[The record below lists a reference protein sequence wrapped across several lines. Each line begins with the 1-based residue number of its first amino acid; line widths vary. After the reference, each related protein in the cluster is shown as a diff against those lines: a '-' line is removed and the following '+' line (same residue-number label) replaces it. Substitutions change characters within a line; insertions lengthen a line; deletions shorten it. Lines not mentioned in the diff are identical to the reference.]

1 MTESQE
7 RTASSPPP
15 AGPVAML
22 PAITRLTAPEPGWV
36 AEADVVI
43 VGSGIAGLTAALRI
57 AARGDLRVMVVT
69 KDVLSSGSTRWA
81 QGGIAAAL
89 GVDDTTDEHLAD
101 TLVAGVGLCEVD
113 AVRVLVDEG
122 PAAVRDLVELG
133 ARFDQTVSTAGSR
146 SRARAVITAIA
157 LRTPAAT
164 RRVKRS
170 SGRWVDGRVLDAA
183 GDRCRSSTRCCS
195 T

>member
-1 MTESQE
+1 MSTGVLVST
-7 RTASSPPP
+7 RITGHAPRGSAAAAHSPHAARVDSTVPWAGCRPP

-122 PAAVRDLVELG
+122 PAAVRELVDFGHRRVSFAAVGRGVL
-133 ARFDQTVSTAGSR
+133 TVAHGR
-146 SRARAVITAIA
+146 RAVPPGLSLGSPT
-157 LRTPAAT
+157 
-164 RRVKRS
+164 
-170 SGRWVDGRVLDAA
+170 
-183 GDRCRSSTRCCS
+183 
-195 T
+195 